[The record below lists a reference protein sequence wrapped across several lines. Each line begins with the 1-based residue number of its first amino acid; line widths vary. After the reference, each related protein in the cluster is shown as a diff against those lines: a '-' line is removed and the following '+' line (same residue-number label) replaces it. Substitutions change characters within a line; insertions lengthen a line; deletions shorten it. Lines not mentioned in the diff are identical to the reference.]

1 MSVQS
6 EKMSLPKPCQ
16 RVVIFLLFALLINI
30 IVFVITP
37 QSPSHIKR
45 KYLQQYRYQY
55 GDTTEKTVPT
65 IDEEELDHSGDG
77 TDSIEEESSEKQ
89 TESDLS
95 S

>member
-77 TDSIEEESSEKQ
+77 EEADSITEESSENQ
-89 TESDLS
+89 TDT
-95 S
+95 

>member
-1 MSVQS
+1 MSV
-6 EKMSLPKPCQ
+6 PKPCQ

-55 GDTTEKTVPT
+55 DRTTEKTIST
-65 IDEEELDHSGDG
+65 MEEEELDHSGDG
-77 TDSIEEESSEKQ
+77 TDSMPEESSEKE
-89 TESDLS
+89 TDSDLS

>member
-1 MSVQS
+1 MSV
-6 EKMSLPKPCQ
+6 PKPCQ

-55 GDTTEKTVPT
+55 DRTTEKTIST
-65 IDEEELDHSGDG
+65 MEEEELDHSGDG
-77 TDSIEEESSEKQ
+77 TDSMAEESSEKQ
-89 TESDLS
+89 TDSDLS

>member
-1 MSVQS
+1 MSV
-6 EKMSLPKPCQ
+6 PKPCQ

-45 KYLQQYRYQY
+45 KYLQQYRYHYQY
-55 GDTTEKTVPT
+55 DLTTEKT
-65 IDEEELDHSGDG
+65 ISSMNEEELDHSGDG
-77 TDSIEEESSEKQ
+77 TDSIAEESSEKQ
-89 TESDLS
+89 TDSDLS

>member
-1 MSVQS
+1 MSV
-6 EKMSLPKPCQ
+6 PKPCQ

-55 GDTTEKTVPT
+55 DLTTEKTISTVE
-65 IDEEELDHSGDG
+65 EEELDHSGDG
-77 TDSIEEESSEKQ
+77 TDSMAEESSEKQ
-89 TESDLS
+89 TDSDLS

>member
-1 MSVQS
+1 MSV
-6 EKMSLPKPCQ
+6 PKPCQ

-55 GDTTEKTVPT
+55 DLTTEKTIST
-65 IDEEELDHSGDG
+65 MEEEELDHSGDG
-77 TDSIEEESSEKQ
+77 TDSMAEESSEKE
-89 TESDLS
+89 TDSDLS